1 MAEASLKLICYFI
14 IRTDDGWIW
23 RELWYNRLSGELR
36 ATAFEDK
43 DKVYPRKR
51 YCINAIMNI
60 NYSNIPIVSTPLSLR
75 NLLEEKDIPY
85 TEDKLVKLYTR
96 NKVKEGWFL

>member
-1 MAEASLKLICYFI
+1 MRLVYGFAQSGGDNNLQRLGASE
-14 IRTDDGWIW
+14 DDEYYG
-23 RELWYNRLSGELR
+23 
-36 ATAFEDK
+36 
-43 DKVYPRKR
+43 
-51 YCINAIMNI
+51 
-60 NYSNIPIVSTPLSLR
+60 NIPIVSTPLSLR